1 MGQPTDDDEPE
12 IEVAAL
18 QVPIVRKP
26 RVSNPEVDNVIA
38 SGEIKPRSLVI
49 RSTLTGLPLEPAPVA
64 AATPPIV
71 PTRQLGWLWLVAAA
85 VPTLAVIILTVAR
98 PAQGVV
104 AVPTTDLEAMAELIG
119 TTFDGDV
126 RAVQVRAEAI
136 ASSSMLRAGS
146 ETEAQTLDDMTRDKD
161 VVFPISKAESVEVFQ
176 VRETVRTSLIR
187 LPKTAVAT
195 APPPPGTA
203 RLEARGVI
211 PAVVVNVPISNQAGK
226 VAGELVLAAPVDLS
240 RIKAHLP
247 ARVLSASIAGFGT
260 PIPLADAAPQTGQ
273 QLSLPIHTAIAT
285 AAPLLLATVVA
296 APPIPDQPMWFRAS
310 RGVGA
315 GLAAL
320 FVIFFLVSLLM
331 RRSHG

>member
-136 ASSSMLRAGS
+136 ASSSMLRAGI
-146 ETEAQTLDDMTRDKD
+146 ETDAQTLANMSRDRD
-161 VVFPISKAESVEVFQ
+161 VVFPISKTESLEVIQ
-176 VRETVRTSLIR
+176 IRDGARLSL
-187 LPKTAVAT
+187 LQLHQA
-195 APPPPGTA
+195 APITPPARGTA
-203 RLEARGVI
+203 RLEVRGDV
-211 PAVVVNVPISNQAGK
+211 PTVVVDTAVTTQSGAIG
-226 VAGELVLAAPVDLS
+226 GELVLSAPIDLA
-240 RIKAHLP
+240 RVKTHLP
-247 ARVLSASIAGFGT
+247 ARALSATITGFAT
-260 PIPLADAAPQTGQ
+260 PIVLVGTAGAAGSQI
-273 QLSLPIHTAIAT
+273 SLPIHTTLAT
-285 AAPLLLATVVA
+285 TPPLLLTTLVA
-296 APPIPDQPMWFRAS
+296 AAPIADQPMWYRAS
-310 RGVGA
+310 RGIGA
-315 GLAAL
+315 ALAAL
-320 FVIFFLVSLLM
+320 FVIVFLVSLLV